1 VQSKT
6 ETKVPLKQEEVQV
19 TKQPYVKEE
28 IIIKKKPIT
37 ENKTI
42 SEQVISEKVSVK
54 NPAGEEVGED
64 KERKE
69 A

>member
-6 ETKVPLKQEEVQV
+6 ETKIPLKQEEIQV

-28 IIIKKKPIT
+28 LVINKKPVAET
-37 ENKTI
+37 KTI
-42 SEQVISEKVSVK
+42 SEQVVSEKVLEI
-54 NPAGEEVGED
+54 PAGKEERED
-64 KERKE
+64 KEAEE